1 MELHHGE
8 VRQLLNELGMYP
20 NLQGYRY
27 LVETIVVLGK
37 VGDGFRITKDGYPE
51 VAKRMHTRAIRV
63 ERACRYI
70 IDRTYSGYSQLW
82 LDILNIR
89 ERPTV
94 SEFVWHV
101 LMYFEDYCLRI
112 NA

>member
-1 MELHHGE
+1 MELHHRE

-27 LVETIVVLGK
+27 LVDKIIVHGK
-37 VGDGFRITKDGYPE
+37 DVDVFRINKDGYTE

-94 SEFVWHV
+94 SEFVWNV